1 MFAING
7 FRFPCI
13 IQIAA
18 YLIGELMGST
28 EFEAFLFCLAKVP
41 VLGIAF
47 FIEYPVV
54 NRCFAR
60 GEITDSIFRI
70 RFVDSNIRS
79 GVFPFFLQS
88 QFIRIRLFRVKIGI
102 GQRSPCRSRR
112 HAIDNLDGGSFR
124 TIHLVEYRRREG
136 MSITCIYSGII
147 PHKVL

>member
-7 FRFPCI
+7 FHFPCI

-18 YLIGELMGST
+18 YLIGKLMGST
-28 EFEAFLFCLAKVP
+28 ELEAFLLCLAEVP
-41 VLGIAF
+41 VLGITF
-47 FIEYPVV
+47 LIKYPLVS
-54 NRCFAR
+54 RCFAR

-79 GVFPFFLQS
+79 GIFPFFLQS

-112 HAIDNLDGGSFR
+112 HAIDNLDG
-124 TIHLVEYRRREG
+124 
-136 MSITCIYSGII
+136 
-147 PHKVL
+147 